1 MRKVRRSAL
10 VPYAAESMFALVNDV
25 AAYPDFLP
33 WCRSAVVHVER
44 EDFMEASLELVKG
57 NMSKV
62 FTTRNQLVPAE
73 SIEIGLVSGP
83 FRHLQGVWVFDAL
96 SDAGSEVSLDLEF
109 EFENPLTGLLFGSM
123 FEDIAVS
130 LVESFTKRARQV
142 YGER

>member
-1 MRKVRRSAL
+1 VKRVRRSAL
-10 VPYAAESMFALVNDV
+10 VPYPALAMYDLVNDIP
-25 AAYPDFLP
+25 AYPDFLP
-33 WCRSAVVHVER
+33 WCRSSAITLQR
-44 EDFMEASLELVKG
+44 DDFMEASLELVKG

>member
-10 VPYAAESMFALVNDV
+10 VPYAADSMFALVNDV

-83 FRHLQGVWVFDAL
+83 FRHLQGVRVL
-96 SDAGSEVSLDLEF
+96 RSDELNACEVSLDLEF

-123 FEDIAVS
+123 FEDIAIS

>member
-1 MRKVRRSAL
+1 
-10 VPYAAESMFALVNDV
+10 MFALVNDV

-62 FTTRNQLVPAE
+62 FTTRNQLVPTE

-83 FRHLQGVWVFDAL
+83 FRHLQGIWIFDGL

>member
-1 MRKVRRSAL
+1 
-10 VPYAAESMFALVNDV
+10 MFALVNDV

-33 WCRSAVVHVER
+33 WCRSAVVHEQR

-83 FRHLQGVWVFDAL
+83 FRHLQGVWLFDAL
-96 SDAGSEVSLDLEF
+96 ADAGSEVSLDLEF

-130 LVESFTKRARQV
+130 LVESFSKRARQV
-142 YGER
+142 YGAR